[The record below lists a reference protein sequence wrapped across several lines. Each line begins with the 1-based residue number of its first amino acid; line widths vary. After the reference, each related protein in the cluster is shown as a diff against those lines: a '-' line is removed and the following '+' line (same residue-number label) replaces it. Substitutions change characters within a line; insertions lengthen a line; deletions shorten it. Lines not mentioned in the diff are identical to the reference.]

1 MPPKCKRHFIQD
13 MCLYEC
19 SPNLGPW
26 IDQVE
31 SNAVWWSGAYGGVMC
46 NMVVLHMIC
55 CGMYRCVGCPG
66 ILLFFYWVWTG
77 GWNGCLTV
85 EAWLFRADLLA
96 SVLESSGVGWEGTVG
111 CSRCCAP
118 AVQGSLQHVWPN
130 SLVG

>member
-55 CGMYRCVGCPG
+55 CGMHRCVLYRDTLVF
-66 ILLFFYWVWTG
+66 LLGLDRWM
-77 GWNGCLTV
+77 
-85 EAWLFRADLLA
+85 EWL
-96 SVLESSGVGWEGTVG
+96 SY
-111 CSRCCAP
+111 C
-118 AVQGSLQHVWPN
+118 
-130 SLVG
+130 